1 MFASLNEHVEVVAEL
16 LQHGARVDIQQ
27 KNGGSPLMCA
37 SQNGRVQLVAE
48 LLKHE
53 ARVDMK
59 DEV

>member
-1 MFASLNEHVEVVAEL
+1 ML
-16 LQHGARVDIQQ
+16 LIFTIVLQ
-27 KNGGSPLMCA
+27 NGGSPLMCA

-53 ARVDMK
+53 PRVDMK